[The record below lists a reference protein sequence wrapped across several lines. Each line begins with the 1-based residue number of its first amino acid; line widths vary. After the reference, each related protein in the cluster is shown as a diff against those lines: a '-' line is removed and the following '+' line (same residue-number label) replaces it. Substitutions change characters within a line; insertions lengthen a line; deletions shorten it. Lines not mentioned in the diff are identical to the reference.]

1 MANTTSALIQNW
13 STVEDVIESTK
24 NATGSADAE
33 NAKHLDSIEGKMQQF
48 QATFQSLSTS
58 ILDSGL
64 VKGTIGAGSG
74 ILGFFNTLIDKLG
87 VLPGLIAPVGS
98 LLLSMNGKSIIGGK
112 GEYGENI
119 FGGSGL
125 FSWLK
130 NYNTKNHDYWQEQNE
145 ILKNYAQM
153 KQKLRGADFEKALSG
168 ASIQSREFAKSL
180 SNHSHSTE

>member
-130 NYNTKNHDYWQEQNE
+130 NYNTK
-145 ILKNYAQM
+145 M
-153 KQKLRGADFEKALSG
+153 KF
-168 ASIQSREFAKSL
+168 
-180 SNHSHSTE
+180 